1 MSALQASV
9 GAAAVM
15 LEGVWNQPQL
25 LVEKDSLL
33 DGLISSSGKAI
44 KVSDHTYRVTFQDSL
59 PGVRSAIQL
68 DAAVNFPTPGSPTW
82 QQGFMNPLSWTV
94 PVGWTEL
101 AKLTTSTQMLAV
113 AQVVDSTMRG
123 ATDQLKITRDQ
134 SLCAGDGQGY
144 WEIGRASCRERV

>member
-1 MSALQASV
+1 MAALQASV

-33 DGLISSSGKAI
+33 DGLIASSGKAI
-44 KVSDHTYRVTFQDSL
+44 KVSEHTYRVTFQDAL

-68 DAAVNFPTPGSPTW
+68 DAAVNFPTPGSPDW
-82 QQGFMNPLSWTV
+82 QEGFMQPVSWAV

-101 AKLTTSTQMLAV
+101 AKLTTATQMLAV
-113 AQVVDSTMRG
+113 AQVVDTTMRN
-123 ATDQLKITRDQ
+123 AVEELSTT
-134 SLCAGDGQGY
+134 A
-144 WEIGRASCRERV
+144 

>member
-44 KVSDHTYRVTFQDSL
+44 KVSDHTYRVTFQNAL
-59 PGVRSAIQL
+59 PGVRSAISL
-68 DAAVNFPTPGSPTW
+68 DAAANFPSPGSPSW
-82 QQGFMNPLSWTV
+82 QEGFMQPVSWAV

-101 AKLTTSTQMLAV
+101 AKLTTSSQMLAV
-113 AQVVDSTMRG
+113 AQVVDATMRG
-123 ATDQLKITRDQ
+123 ATDQLKLTRDE
-134 SLCAGDGQGY
+134 SLCSGDGQATG
-144 WEIGRASCRERV
+144 EPSRQ